1 MKLLEVLDQQ
11 DYETAQYDPAEDE
24 LNAHNINDSRKRN
37 FLSLKHLNRL
47 KRLRALRGL
56 ETLKR
61 GDLLGIMYGIQ
72 DTEEPGM
79 GMGTPGGF

>member
-11 DYETAQYDPAEDE
+11 DYETAQYDPNSDE
-24 LNAHNINDSRKRN
+24 LNVATMNSTRKN